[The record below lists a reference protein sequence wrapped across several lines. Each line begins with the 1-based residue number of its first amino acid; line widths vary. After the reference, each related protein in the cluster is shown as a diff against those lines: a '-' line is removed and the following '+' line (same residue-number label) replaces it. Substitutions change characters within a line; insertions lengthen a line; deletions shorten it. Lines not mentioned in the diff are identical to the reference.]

1 MRDYREIEI
10 WKNINENE
18 WNDWRWQ
25 LRNRIMDLETLKK
38 VVNLTQIEED
48 GVKSSL
54 RKLRMA
60 ITPYW
65 ITLIDENDP
74 NDPIRR
80 QAVPTIKELD
90 IKDEDIF
97 DPLFEEIDSPV
108 KGLTHRYP
116 DRVLFLITDQCG
128 MYCRHCTRRR
138 FAGERDKARTKE
150 ELILGIEYIKEH
162 KEINDVLLSGG
173 DALLVSD
180 DTLEFI
186 IKELRKIP
194 HVDVIRIGTRTLST
208 LPMRITDNLV
218 EMLKKYHPIWLNT
231 QFNHYKEITEESK
244 KAVTKL
250 VDAGIPVG
258 NQTVLLKGIND
269 CPIIQKKLVN
279 ELVKIRV
286 RPYYIYQC
294 DLSQGISHFRTSVG
308 KGIEIIENLRG
319 HVSGFKVPTY
329 IIDTLGGG
337 KIPVFPNYLISLSDR
352 KVVLRNY
359 EGGIFSYTEPID
371 KISYCPENCDLCE
384 KEPYLESKDGPAS
397 ILSGKRLLIEPI
409 ESQRIKRRNGNNTNI
424 NKK

>member
-1 MRDYREIEI
+1 MRDYREIEL
-10 WKNINENE
+10 WKDVKEEE
-18 WNDWRWQ
+18 WYDWHWQ
-25 LRNRIMDLETLKK
+25 LRNRVMNLEILKK
-38 VVNLTQIEED
+38 VINLTHLEEE
-48 GVKSSL
+48 GVKNSL
-54 RKLRMA
+54 IKLRMA

-65 ITLIDENDP
+65 ITLMDKDDP
-74 NDPIRR
+74 EDPIRK
-80 QAVPTIKELD
+80 QSVPTIKELD
-90 IKDEDIF
+90 IKEEDIL
-97 DPLFEEIDSPV
+97 DPLFEDVDSPV

-116 DRVLFLITDQCG
+116 DRVLFLITDQCA

-138 FAGERDKARTKE
+138 FAGERDRARTKD
-150 ELILGIEYIKEH
+150 ELLQGIEYIKEH
-162 KEINDVLLSGG
+162 PEINDVLLSGG

-186 IKELRKIP
+186 LKELRKIP
-194 HVDVIRIGTRTLST
+194 HVEVIRIGTRAPVT
-208 LPMRITDNLV
+208 LPMRITDKLV
-218 EMLKKYHPIWLNT
+218 DMLKKYHPIWLNT

-244 KAVTKL
+244 KAILKL

-258 NQTVLLKGIND
+258 NQSVLLKGIND

-286 RPYYIYQC
+286 RPYYLYQC

-337 KIPVFPNYLISLSDR
+337 KIPLFPNYLISMSDR

-359 EGGIFSYTEPID
+359 EGGFFSYTEPED
-371 KISYCPENCDLCE
+371 KVSKCPKNCDLCE
-384 KEPYLESKDGPAS
+384 KEKNLISKDGPAS
-397 ILSGKRLLIEPI
+397 ILSGDRLLIEPPDS
-409 ESQRIKRRNGNNTNI
+409 ERIKRRNGYYT
-424 NKK
+424 KTKRE

>member
-1 MRDYREIEI
+1 MRDYREIEL
-10 WKNINENE
+10 WKDVEEDE
-18 WNDWRWQ
+18 WNDWKWQ
-25 LRNRIMDLETLKK
+25 LRNRIMDLDTLKK
-38 VVNLTQIEED
+38 VINLTPIEDE

-54 RKLRMA
+54 GKLRMA

-65 ITLIDENDP
+65 ITLIDKDDP
-74 NDPIRR
+74 DDPIRR
-80 QAVPTIKELD
+80 QAIPTIKELE
-90 IKDEDIF
+90 IKEEDIF
-97 DPLFEEIDSPV
+97 DPLFEEVDSPV

-138 FAGERDKARTKE
+138 LAGERDKTRTKE
-150 ELILGIEYIKEH
+150 ELMAGIDYIREH
-162 KEINDVLLSGG
+162 TEINDVLLSGG

-180 DTLEFI
+180 NILELI

-194 HVDVIRIGTRTLST
+194 HIDVIRIGTRAPST

-231 QFNHYKEITEESK
+231 QFNHYKEITDESK
-244 KAVTKL
+244 KAILKL

-258 NQTVLLKGIND
+258 NQSVLLKGIND

-286 RPYYIYQC
+286 RPYYLYQC

-319 HVSGFKVPTY
+319 HISGFKIPTY

-337 KIPVFPNYLISLSDR
+337 KIPVFPDYLISMSDR
-352 KVVLRNY
+352 KVILRNY

-371 KISYCPENCDLCE
+371 KISYCPKNCDLCD

-397 ILSGKRLLIEPI
+397 MLSGKRLLIEPT
-409 ESQRIKRRNGNNTNI
+409 ESQRIKRRNGNNT
-424 NKK
+424 KHHKQ

>member
-1 MRDYREIEI
+1 MRDYREIEL
-10 WKNINENE
+10 WKDVEEDE
-18 WNDWRWQ
+18 WNDWKWQ
-25 LRNRIMDLETLKK
+25 LRNRIMDLDTLKK
-38 VVNLTQIEED
+38 VINLTPIEDE

-54 RKLRMA
+54 GKLRMA

-65 ITLIDENDP
+65 ITLIDKDDP
-74 NDPIRR
+74 DDPIRR
-80 QAVPTIKELD
+80 QAIPTIKELE
-90 IKDEDIF
+90 IKEEDIF
-97 DPLFEEIDSPV
+97 DPLFEEVDSPV

-138 FAGERDKARTKE
+138 LAGERDKPRTKE
-150 ELILGIEYIKEH
+150 ELMAGIEYIREH
-162 KEINDVLLSGG
+162 TEINDVLLSGG

-180 DTLEFI
+180 NILELI

-194 HVDVIRIGTRTLST
+194 HIDVIRIGTRAPST

-231 QFNHYKEITEESK
+231 QFNHYKEITDESK
-244 KAVTKL
+244 KAILKL

-258 NQTVLLKGIND
+258 NQSVLLKGIND

-286 RPYYIYQC
+286 RPYYLYQC

-319 HVSGFKVPTY
+319 HISGFKIPTY
-329 IIDTLGGG
+329 IVDTLGGG
-337 KIPVFPNYLISLSDR
+337 KIPIFPDYLISMSDR
-352 KVVLRNY
+352 KVILRNY
-359 EGGIFSYTEPID
+359 EGGIFSYTEPIE
-371 KISYCPENCDLCE
+371 KISYCPKNCDLCD

-397 ILSGKRLLIEPI
+397 MLSGKRLLIEPT
-409 ESQRIKRRNGNNTNI
+409 ESQRIKRRNGHNA
-424 NKK
+424 KHHKQ

>member
-1 MRDYREIEI
+1 MRDYREIEL
-10 WKNINENE
+10 WKDVEENE
-18 WNDWRWQ
+18 WNDWKWQ
-25 LRNRIMDLETLKK
+25 LRNRIMDLDTLKK
-38 VVNLTQIEED
+38 VINLTPIEDE

-54 RKLRMA
+54 GKLRMA

-65 ITLIDENDP
+65 ITLIDKDDP
-74 NDPIRR
+74 DDPIRR
-80 QAVPTIKELD
+80 QAIPTIKELE
-90 IKDEDIF
+90 IKEEDIF
-97 DPLFEEIDSPV
+97 DPLFEEVDSPV

-138 FAGERDKARTKE
+138 LAGERDKTRTKE
-150 ELILGIEYIKEH
+150 ELMAGIDYIREH
-162 KEINDVLLSGG
+162 TEINDVLLSGG

-180 DTLEFI
+180 NILELI

-194 HVDVIRIGTRTLST
+194 HIDVIRIGTRAPST

-231 QFNHYKEITEESK
+231 QFNHYKEITDESK
-244 KAVTKL
+244 KAILKL

-258 NQTVLLKGIND
+258 NQSVLLKGIND

-286 RPYYIYQC
+286 RPYYLYQC

-319 HVSGFKVPTY
+319 HISGFKIPTY

-337 KIPVFPNYLISLSDR
+337 KIPVFPDYLISMSDR
-352 KVVLRNY
+352 KVILRNY

-371 KISYCPENCDLCE
+371 KISYCPKNCDLCD
-384 KEPYLESKDGPAS
+384 KELYLESKDGPAS
-397 ILSGKRLLIEPI
+397 MLSGKRLLIEPT
-409 ESQRIKRRNGNNTNI
+409 ESQRIKRRNGNNT
-424 NKK
+424 KHHKQ

>member
-1 MRDYREIEI
+1 MRDYREIEL
-10 WKNINENE
+10 WKDVEEDE

-25 LRNRIMDLETLKK
+25 LRNRIMDLDTLKK
-38 VVNLTQIEED
+38 VINLTPIEEE

-54 RKLRMA
+54 GKLRMA

-65 ITLIDENDP
+65 ITLIDKDNPD
-74 NDPIRR
+74 DPIRR
-80 QAVPTIKELD
+80 QAIPTIKELE
-90 IKDEDIF
+90 IKEEDIF
-97 DPLFEEIDSPV
+97 DPLFEEVDSPV
-108 KGLTHRYP
+108 KGLTYRYP

-138 FAGERDKARTKE
+138 LAGERDKTRTKE
-150 ELILGIEYIKEH
+150 ELMAGIDYIREH
-162 KEINDVLLSGG
+162 TEINDVLLSGG

-180 DTLEFI
+180 NILELI

-194 HVDVIRIGTRTLST
+194 HIDVIRIGTRAPST

-231 QFNHYKEITEESK
+231 QFNHYKEITDESK
-244 KAVTKL
+244 KAILKL

-258 NQTVLLKGIND
+258 NQSVLLKGIND

-286 RPYYIYQC
+286 RPYYLYQC

-319 HVSGFKVPTY
+319 HISGFKIPTY

-337 KIPVFPNYLISLSDR
+337 KIPVFPDYLISMSDR
-352 KVVLRNY
+352 KVILRNY

-371 KISYCPENCDLCE
+371 KISYCPKNCDLCD

-397 ILSGKRLLIEPI
+397 MLSGKRLLIEPT
-409 ESQRIKRRNGNNTNI
+409 ESQRIKRRNGNNT
-424 NKK
+424 KHHKQ

>member
-25 LRNRIMDLETLKK
+25 LRNRIMDLDTLKK
-38 VVNLTQIEED
+38 VVNITQIEED

-74 NDPIRR
+74 TDPIRR
-80 QAVPTIKELD
+80 QAIPTIKELD
-90 IKDEDIF
+90 IKEEDIF

-138 FAGERDKARTKE
+138 LAGETDRARTKE
-150 ELILGIEYIKEH
+150 ELISGIEYIREH
-162 KEINDVLLSGG
+162 QEINDVLLSGG

-194 HVDVIRIGTRTLST
+194 HVEVIRIGTRAPST
-208 LPMRITDNLV
+208 LPMRITDRLV

-244 KAVTKL
+244 KAVIKI

-352 KVVLRNY
+352 KVILRNY

>member
-1 MRDYREIEI
+1 MRDFREIEI
-10 WKNINENE
+10 WKNVSFEE

-25 LRNRIMDLETLKK
+25 LRNRVMDLETLKK
-38 VVNLTQIEED
+38 VINLTPLEEE
-48 GVKSSL
+48 GIKSSL
-54 RKLRMA
+54 IKLRMA

-65 ITLIDENDP
+65 ITLIDKDDSE
-74 NDPIRR
+74 DPIRK
-80 QAVPTIKELD
+80 QAVPTIRELD
-90 IKDEDIF
+90 IKEEDIV
-97 DPLFEEIDSPV
+97 DPLFEEVDSPV

-116 DRVLFLITDQCG
+116 DRVLFLITDQCA

-138 FAGERDKARTKE
+138 FAGEKDRARTKD
-150 ELILGIEYIKEH
+150 ELTLGIEYIREH
-162 KEINDVLLSGG
+162 PEINDVLLSGG

-194 HVDVIRIGTRTLST
+194 HVDVIRIGTRAPST
-208 LPMRITDNLV
+208 LPMRITDKLV

-244 KAVTKL
+244 KAVLKL

-258 NQTVLLKGIND
+258 NQSVLLKGIND

-286 RPYYIYQC
+286 RPYYLYQC
-294 DLSQGISHFRTSVG
+294 DLSQGISHFRTSVA

-337 KIPVFPNYLISLSDR
+337 KIPVFPNYLISMSDR
-352 KVVLRNY
+352 RVVLRNY
-359 EGGIFSYTEPID
+359 EGGMFTYVEPLD
-371 KISYCPENCDLCE
+371 KISFCSKNCDLCK

-397 ILSGKRLLIEPI
+397 MLSGKKLLIEPSD
-409 ESQRIKRRNGNNTNI
+409 SQRIKRRNGISSNI
-424 NKK
+424 KK

>member
-10 WKNINENE
+10 WRNVEENE

-25 LRNRIMDLETLKK
+25 LRNRIMDLDTLKK
-38 VVNLTQIEED
+38 VVNLTEIEEE
-48 GVKSSL
+48 GIRSSL

-65 ITLIDENDP
+65 ITLIDKNNPD
-74 NDPIRR
+74 DPIRK
-80 QAVPTIKELD
+80 QAIPTIKELD
-90 IKDEDIF
+90 IKEEDIL
-97 DPLFEEIDSPV
+97 DPLFEEVDSPV

-116 DRVLFLITDQCG
+116 DRVLFLITDQCA

-138 FAGERDKARTKE
+138 FAGERDKARSKE
-150 ELILGIEYIKEH
+150 ELITGIEYIREH
-162 KEINDVLLSGG
+162 PEINDVLLSGG

-180 DTLEFI
+180 ETLEFI

-194 HVDVIRIGTRTLST
+194 HVDVIRIGTRVPST
-208 LPMRITDNLV
+208 LPMRITDSLV

-231 QFNHYKEITEESK
+231 QFNHYQEITEESK
-244 KAVTKL
+244 KAVIKL

-337 KIPVFPNYLISLSDR
+337 KIPVFPNYLISMSDR
-352 KVVLRNY
+352 KVILRNY
-359 EGGIFSYTEPID
+359 EGGIFTYTEPID
-371 KISYCPENCDLCE
+371 KISHCPLNCDLCE

-397 ILSGKRLLIEPI
+397 MLSGKRLLIEPV
-409 ESQRIKRRNGNNTNI
+409 ESQRIKRRNGNNTN
-424 NKK
+424 NHK

>member
-74 NDPIRR
+74 SDPIRR
-80 QAVPTIKELD
+80 QAIPTIKELD
-90 IKDEDIF
+90 IKEEDIF

-138 FAGERDKARTKE
+138 LAGETDRARTKE
-150 ELILGIEYIKEH
+150 ELILGIEYIREH
-162 KEINDVLLSGG
+162 QEINDVLLSGG

-194 HVDVIRIGTRTLST
+194 HVEVIRIGTRAPST
-208 LPMRITDNLV
+208 LPMRITDSLV

-244 KAVTKL
+244 KAVIKI

-352 KVVLRNY
+352 KVILRNY

-371 KISYCPENCDLCE
+371 KISYCPENCDLCK

>member
-1 MRDYREIEI
+1 MRDYREIEL
-10 WKNINENE
+10 WKDVEEDE
-18 WNDWRWQ
+18 WNDWKWQ
-25 LRNRIMDLETLKK
+25 LRNRIMDLDTLKK
-38 VVNLTQIEED
+38 VINLTPLEEE

-65 ITLIDENDP
+65 ITLIDKDNPD
-74 NDPIRR
+74 DPIRR
-80 QAVPTIKELD
+80 QAIPTIKELE
-90 IKDEDIF
+90 IKEEDIF
-97 DPLFEEIDSPV
+97 DPLFEEVDSPV

-138 FAGERDKARTKE
+138 LAGERDKPRTKE
-150 ELILGIEYIKEH
+150 ELMAGIEYIREH
-162 KEINDVLLSGG
+162 TEINDVLLSGG

-180 DTLEFI
+180 NILELI

-194 HVDVIRIGTRTLST
+194 HIDVIRIGTRAPST
-208 LPMRITDNLV
+208 LPMRITNELV

-231 QFNHYKEITEESK
+231 QFNHYKEITDESK
-244 KAVTKL
+244 KAILKL

-258 NQTVLLKGIND
+258 NQSVLLKGIND

-286 RPYYIYQC
+286 RPYYLYQC

-319 HVSGFKVPTY
+319 HISGFKIPTY
-329 IIDTLGGG
+329 IVDTLGGG
-337 KIPVFPNYLISLSDR
+337 KIPVFPDYLISMSDR
-352 KVVLRNY
+352 KVILRNY
-359 EGGIFSYTEPID
+359 EGGIFSYTEPIE
-371 KISYCPENCDLCE
+371 KISYCPKNCDLCD

-397 ILSGKRLLIEPI
+397 MLSGKRLLIEPT
-409 ESQRIKRRNGNNTNI
+409 ESQRIKRRNGHNA
-424 NKK
+424 KHHKQ

>member
-1 MRDYREIEI
+1 MRDYREIEL
-10 WKNINENE
+10 WKDVEEDE
-18 WNDWRWQ
+18 WNDWKWQ
-25 LRNRIMDLETLKK
+25 LRNRIMDLDTLKK
-38 VVNLTQIEED
+38 VINLTPVEEE

-65 ITLIDENDP
+65 ITLIDKDNPD
-74 NDPIRR
+74 DPIRR
-80 QAVPTIKELD
+80 QAIPTIKELE
-90 IKDEDIF
+90 IKEEDIF
-97 DPLFEEIDSPV
+97 DPLFEEVDSPV
-108 KGLTHRYP
+108 KGITHRYP

-138 FAGERDKARTKE
+138 LAGERDKPRTKE
-150 ELILGIEYIKEH
+150 ELMAGIEYIREH
-162 KEINDVLLSGG
+162 TEINDVLLSGG

-180 DTLEFI
+180 NILELI

-194 HVDVIRIGTRTLST
+194 HIDVIRIGTRAPST
-208 LPMRITDNLV
+208 LPMRITNELV

-231 QFNHYKEITEESK
+231 QFNHYKEITDESK
-244 KAVTKL
+244 KAILKL

-258 NQTVLLKGIND
+258 NQSVLLKGIND

-286 RPYYIYQC
+286 RPYYLYQC

-319 HVSGFKVPTY
+319 HISGFKIPTY
-329 IIDTLGGG
+329 IVDTLGGG
-337 KIPVFPNYLISLSDR
+337 KIPIFPDYLISMSDR
-352 KVVLRNY
+352 KVILRNY

-371 KISYCPENCDLCE
+371 KISYCPKNCDLCD

-397 ILSGKRLLIEPI
+397 MLSGKRLLIEPT
-409 ESQRIKRRNGNNTNI
+409 ESQRIKRRNGHNA
-424 NKK
+424 KHHKQ

>member
-1 MRDYREIEI
+1 MRDYREIEL
-10 WKNINENE
+10 WKDVEEDE

-25 LRNRIMDLETLKK
+25 LRNRIMDLDTLKK
-38 VVNLTQIEED
+38 VINLTPIEEE

-54 RKLRMA
+54 GKLRMA

-65 ITLIDENDP
+65 ITLIDKDDP
-74 NDPIRR
+74 DDPIRK
-80 QAVPTIKELD
+80 QAIPTIKELE
-90 IKDEDIF
+90 IKEEDIF
-97 DPLFEEIDSPV
+97 DPLFEEVDSPV
-108 KGLTHRYP
+108 KGLTYRYP

-138 FAGERDKARTKE
+138 LAGERDKTRTKE
-150 ELILGIEYIKEH
+150 ELMAGIDYIREH
-162 KEINDVLLSGG
+162 TEINDVLLSGG

-180 DTLEFI
+180 NILELI

-194 HVDVIRIGTRTLST
+194 HIDVIRIGTRAPST

-231 QFNHYKEITEESK
+231 QFNHYKEITDESK
-244 KAVTKL
+244 KAILKL

-258 NQTVLLKGIND
+258 NQSVLLKGIND

-286 RPYYIYQC
+286 RPYYLYQC

-319 HVSGFKVPTY
+319 HISGFKIPTY

-337 KIPVFPNYLISLSDR
+337 KIPVFPDYLISMSDR
-352 KVVLRNY
+352 KVILRNY

-371 KISYCPENCDLCE
+371 KISYCPKNCDLCD

-397 ILSGKRLLIEPI
+397 MLSGKRLLIEPT
-409 ESQRIKRRNGNNTNI
+409 ESQRIKRRNGNNT
-424 NKK
+424 KHHKQ

>member
-1 MRDYREIEI
+1 MRDYREIEL
-10 WKNINENE
+10 WKDVEEDE
-18 WNDWRWQ
+18 WNDWKWQ
-25 LRNRIMDLETLKK
+25 LRNRIMDLDTLKK
-38 VVNLTQIEED
+38 VINLTPIEDE

-54 RKLRMA
+54 GKLRMA

-65 ITLIDENDP
+65 ITLIDKDDP
-74 NDPIRR
+74 DDPIRR
-80 QAVPTIKELD
+80 QAIPTIKELE
-90 IKDEDIF
+90 IKEEDIF
-97 DPLFEEIDSPV
+97 DPLFEEVDSPV

-138 FAGERDKARTKE
+138 LAGERDKPRTKE
-150 ELILGIEYIKEH
+150 ELMAGIEYIREH
-162 KEINDVLLSGG
+162 TEINDVLLSGG

-180 DTLEFI
+180 NILELI

-194 HVDVIRIGTRTLST
+194 HIDVIRIGTRASST

-231 QFNHYKEITEESK
+231 QFNHYKEITDESK
-244 KAVTKL
+244 KAILKL

-258 NQTVLLKGIND
+258 NQSVLLKGIND

-286 RPYYIYQC
+286 RPYYLYQC

-319 HVSGFKVPTY
+319 HISGFKIPTY
-329 IIDTLGGG
+329 IVDTLGGG
-337 KIPVFPNYLISLSDR
+337 KIPIFPDYLISMSDR
-352 KVVLRNY
+352 KVILRNY
-359 EGGIFSYTEPID
+359 EGGIFSYTEPIE
-371 KISYCPENCDLCE
+371 KISYCPKNCDLCD

-397 ILSGKRLLIEPI
+397 MLSGKRLLIEPT
-409 ESQRIKRRNGNNTNI
+409 ESQRIKRRNGHNA
-424 NKK
+424 KHHKQ

>member
-1 MRDYREIEI
+1 MRDYREIEL
-10 WKNINENE
+10 WKDVEEDE

-25 LRNRIMDLETLKK
+25 LRNRIMDLDTLKK
-38 VVNLTQIEED
+38 VINLTPIEDE

-54 RKLRMA
+54 GKLRMA

-65 ITLIDENDP
+65 ITLIDKDDP
-74 NDPIRR
+74 DDPIRR
-80 QAVPTIKELD
+80 QAIPTIKELE
-90 IKDEDIF
+90 IKEEDIF
-97 DPLFEEIDSPV
+97 DPLFEEVDSPV

-138 FAGERDKARTKE
+138 LAGERDKPRTKE
-150 ELILGIEYIKEH
+150 ELMAGIEYIREH
-162 KEINDVLLSGG
+162 TEINDVLLSGG

-180 DTLEFI
+180 NILELI

-194 HVDVIRIGTRTLST
+194 HIDVIRIGTRAPST
-208 LPMRITDNLV
+208 LPMRITNELV

-231 QFNHYKEITEESK
+231 QFNHYKEITDESK
-244 KAVTKL
+244 KAILKL

-258 NQTVLLKGIND
+258 NQSVLLKGIND

-286 RPYYIYQC
+286 RPYYLYQC

-319 HVSGFKVPTY
+319 HISGFKIPTY
-329 IIDTLGGG
+329 IVDTLGGG
-337 KIPVFPNYLISLSDR
+337 KIPVFPDYLISMSDR
-352 KVVLRNY
+352 KVILRNY

-371 KISYCPENCDLCE
+371 KISYCPKNCDLCD

-397 ILSGKRLLIEPI
+397 MLSGKRLLIEPT
-409 ESQRIKRRNGNNTNI
+409 ESQRIKRRNGHNA
-424 NKK
+424 KHHKQ

>member
-1 MRDYREIEI
+1 MRDYREIEL
-10 WKNINENE
+10 WKDVEEDE
-18 WNDWRWQ
+18 WNDWKWQ
-25 LRNRIMDLETLKK
+25 LRNRIMDLDTLKK
-38 VVNLTQIEED
+38 VINLTPIEDE

-54 RKLRMA
+54 GKLRMA

-65 ITLIDENDP
+65 ITLIDKDNPD
-74 NDPIRR
+74 DPIRR
-80 QAVPTIKELD
+80 QAIPTIKELE
-90 IKDEDIF
+90 IKEEDIF
-97 DPLFEEIDSPV
+97 DPLFEEVDSPV

-138 FAGERDKARTKE
+138 LAGERDKPRTKE
-150 ELILGIEYIKEH
+150 ELMAGIEYIREH
-162 KEINDVLLSGG
+162 TEINDVLLSGG

-180 DTLEFI
+180 NILELI

-194 HVDVIRIGTRTLST
+194 HIDVIRIGTRAPST
-208 LPMRITDNLV
+208 LPMRITNELV

-231 QFNHYKEITEESK
+231 QFNHYKEITDESK
-244 KAVTKL
+244 KAILKL

-258 NQTVLLKGIND
+258 NQSVLLKGIND

-286 RPYYIYQC
+286 RPYYLYQC

-319 HVSGFKVPTY
+319 HISGFKIPTY
-329 IIDTLGGG
+329 IVDTLGGG
-337 KIPVFPNYLISLSDR
+337 KIPIFPDYLISMSDR
-352 KVVLRNY
+352 KVILRNY
-359 EGGIFSYTEPID
+359 EGGIFSYTEPIE
-371 KISYCPENCDLCE
+371 KISYCPKNCDLCD

-397 ILSGKRLLIEPI
+397 MLSGKRLLIEPT
-409 ESQRIKRRNGNNTNI
+409 ESQRIKRRNGHNA
-424 NKK
+424 KHHKQ

>member
-1 MRDYREIEI
+1 MRDYREIEL
-10 WKNINENE
+10 WKNVEEEE

-25 LRNRIMDLETLKK
+25 LRNRVMDLDTLKK
-38 VVNLTQIEED
+38 VVNLTPFEEE

-65 ITLIDENDP
+65 ITLIDKDNPD
-74 NDPIRR
+74 DPIRK
-80 QAVPTIKELD
+80 QAIPTIKELE
-90 IKDEDIF
+90 IKEEDIF
-97 DPLFEEIDSPV
+97 DPLFEEVDSPV

-138 FAGERDKARTKE
+138 FAGEKDKLRTKE
-150 ELILGIEYIKEH
+150 ELMAGIEYIREH
-162 KEINDVLLSGG
+162 SEINDVLLSGG

-180 DTLEFI
+180 NILELI

-194 HVDVIRIGTRTLST
+194 HVDVIRIGTRAPCT
-208 LPMRITDNLV
+208 LPMRITDELV

-231 QFNHYKEITEESK
+231 QFNHYKEITDESK
-244 KAVTKL
+244 KAILKL

-258 NQTVLLKGIND
+258 NQSVLLKGIND

-286 RPYYIYQC
+286 RPYYLYQC
-294 DLSQGISHFRTSVG
+294 DLSQGISHFRTSIG

-319 HVSGFKVPTY
+319 HVSGFKIPTY
-329 IIDTLGGG
+329 IVDTLGGG
-337 KIPVFPNYLISLSDR
+337 KIPVFPDYLISMSDR
-352 KVVLRNY
+352 KVILRNY

-371 KISYCPENCDLCE
+371 KISYCPENCDLCI
-384 KEPYLESKDGPAS
+384 KEPHLESKDGPAS
-397 ILSGKRLLIEPI
+397 MISGKRLLIEPI
-409 ESQRIKRRNGNNTNI
+409 ESQRIKRRNGHTT
-424 NKK
+424 KHHKQ

>member
-1 MRDYREIEI
+1 MRDYREIEL
-10 WKNINENE
+10 WKDVEEDE

-25 LRNRIMDLETLKK
+25 LRNRIMDFDTLKK
-38 VVNLTQIEED
+38 VINLTPIEEE

-54 RKLRMA
+54 GKLRMA

-65 ITLIDENDP
+65 ITLIDKDDP
-74 NDPIRR
+74 DDPIRK
-80 QAVPTIKELD
+80 QAIPTIKELD
-90 IKDEDIF
+90 IKEEDIF
-97 DPLFEEIDSPV
+97 DPLFEEVDSPV

-138 FAGERDKARTKE
+138 LAGERDKTRTKE
-150 ELILGIEYIKEH
+150 ELMAGIDYIREH
-162 KEINDVLLSGG
+162 PEINDVLLSGG

-180 DTLEFI
+180 NILELI

-194 HVDVIRIGTRTLST
+194 HIDVIRIGTRAPST

-231 QFNHYKEITEESK
+231 QFNHYKEITDESK
-244 KAVTKL
+244 KAILKL

-258 NQTVLLKGIND
+258 NQSVLLKGIND

-279 ELVKIRV
+279 ELVKTRV
-286 RPYYIYQC
+286 RPYYLYQC

-319 HVSGFKVPTY
+319 HISGFKIPTY

-337 KIPVFPNYLISLSDR
+337 KIPVFPDYLISMSDR
-352 KVVLRNY
+352 KVILRNY

-371 KISYCPENCDLCE
+371 KISYCPKNCDLCD

-397 ILSGKRLLIEPI
+397 MLSGKRLLIEPT
-409 ESQRIKRRNGNNTNI
+409 ESQRIKRRNGNNT
-424 NKK
+424 KHHKQ

>member
-1 MRDYREIEI
+1 MRDYREIEL
-10 WKNINENE
+10 WKDVEENE
-18 WNDWRWQ
+18 WNDWKWQ
-25 LRNRIMDLETLKK
+25 LRNRIMDLDTLKK
-38 VVNLTQIEED
+38 VINLTPLED
-48 GVKSSL
+48 EGVKSSL

-65 ITLIDENDP
+65 ITLIDKDNPD
-74 NDPIRR
+74 DPIRR
-80 QAVPTIKELD
+80 QAIPTIKELE
-90 IKDEDIF
+90 IKEEDIF
-97 DPLFEEIDSPV
+97 DPLFEEVDSPV

-138 FAGERDKARTKE
+138 LAGERDKTRTKE
-150 ELILGIEYIKEH
+150 ELMAGIDYIREH
-162 KEINDVLLSGG
+162 TEINDVLLSGG

-180 DTLEFI
+180 NILELI

-194 HVDVIRIGTRTLST
+194 HIDVIRIGTRAPST
-208 LPMRITDNLV
+208 LPMRITDDLV

-231 QFNHYKEITEESK
+231 QFNHYKEITDESK
-244 KAVTKL
+244 KAILKL

-258 NQTVLLKGIND
+258 NQSVLLKGIND

-286 RPYYIYQC
+286 RPYYLYQC

-319 HVSGFKVPTY
+319 HISGFKIPTY
-329 IIDTLGGG
+329 IVDTLGGG
-337 KIPVFPNYLISLSDR
+337 KIPVFPDYLISMSDR
-352 KVVLRNY
+352 KVILRNY

-371 KISYCPENCDLCE
+371 KISYCPKNCDLCD

-397 ILSGKRLLIEPI
+397 MLSGKRLLIEPT
-409 ESQRIKRRNGNNTNI
+409 ESQRIKRRNGHNA
-424 NKK
+424 KHHKQ

>member
-1 MRDYREIEI
+1 MRDYREIEL
-10 WKNINENE
+10 WKDVEEDE
-18 WNDWRWQ
+18 WNDWKWQ
-25 LRNRIMDLETLKK
+25 LRNRIMDLDTLKK
-38 VVNLTQIEED
+38 VINLTPVEEE

-65 ITLIDENDP
+65 ITLIDKDNPD
-74 NDPIRR
+74 DPIRR
-80 QAVPTIKELD
+80 QAIPTIKELE
-90 IKDEDIF
+90 IKEEDIF
-97 DPLFEEIDSPV
+97 DPLFEEVDSPV

-138 FAGERDKARTKE
+138 LAGERDKPRTKE
-150 ELILGIEYIKEH
+150 ELMAGIEYIREH
-162 KEINDVLLSGG
+162 TEINDVLLSGG

-180 DTLEFI
+180 NILELI

-194 HVDVIRIGTRTLST
+194 HIDVIRIGTRAPST
-208 LPMRITDNLV
+208 LPMRITNELV

-231 QFNHYKEITEESK
+231 QFNHYKEITDESK
-244 KAVTKL
+244 KAILKL

-258 NQTVLLKGIND
+258 NQSVLLKGIND

-286 RPYYIYQC
+286 RPYYLYQC

-319 HVSGFKVPTY
+319 HISGFKIPTY
-329 IIDTLGGG
+329 IVDTLGGG
-337 KIPVFPNYLISLSDR
+337 KIPIFPDYLISMSDR
-352 KVVLRNY
+352 KVILRNY
-359 EGGIFSYTEPID
+359 EGGIFSYTEPIE
-371 KISYCPENCDLCE
+371 KISYCPKNCDLCD

-397 ILSGKRLLIEPI
+397 MLSGKRLLIEPT
-409 ESQRIKRRNGNNTNI
+409 ESQRIKRRNGHNA
-424 NKK
+424 KHHKQ

>member
-25 LRNRIMDLETLKK
+25 LRNRIMDLDNLKK

-80 QAVPTIKELD
+80 QAIPTIKELD
-90 IKDEDIF
+90 IKEEDIF

-138 FAGERDKARTKE
+138 LAGETDRARTKE
-150 ELILGIEYIKEH
+150 ELILGIEYIREH
-162 KEINDVLLSGG
+162 QEINDVLLSGG
-173 DALLVSD
+173 DALLVTD
-180 DTLEFI
+180 DKLEFI

-194 HVDVIRIGTRTLST
+194 HVEVIRIGTRAPST
-208 LPMRITDNLV
+208 LPMRITDSLV

-244 KAVTKL
+244 KAVIKL

-279 ELVKIRV
+279 ELVKMRV

-352 KVVLRNY
+352 KVILRNY

-409 ESQRIKRRNGNNTNI
+409 DSQRIKRRNGNNTNI

>member
-1 MRDYREIEI
+1 MKDYREIEL
-10 WKNINENE
+10 WKDVEEDE
-18 WNDWRWQ
+18 WNDWKWQ
-25 LRNRIMDLETLKK
+25 LRNRIMDLDTLKK
-38 VVNLTQIEED
+38 VINLTPVEEE

-54 RKLRMA
+54 GKLRMA

-65 ITLIDENDP
+65 ITLIDKDDP
-74 NDPIRR
+74 DDPIRK
-80 QAVPTIKELD
+80 QAIPTIKELE
-90 IKDEDIF
+90 IKEEDIF
-97 DPLFEEIDSPV
+97 DPLFEEVDSPV

-138 FAGERDKARTKE
+138 LAGERDKTRTKE
-150 ELILGIEYIKEH
+150 ELMAGIDYIREH
-162 KEINDVLLSGG
+162 TEINDVLLSGG

-180 DTLEFI
+180 NILELI

-194 HVDVIRIGTRTLST
+194 HIDVIRIGTRAPST

-231 QFNHYKEITEESK
+231 QFNHYKEITDESK
-244 KAVTKL
+244 KAILKL

-258 NQTVLLKGIND
+258 NQSVLLKGIND

-286 RPYYIYQC
+286 RPYYLYQC

-319 HVSGFKVPTY
+319 HISGFKIPTY

-337 KIPVFPNYLISLSDR
+337 KIPVFPDYLISMSDR
-352 KVVLRNY
+352 KVILRNY

-371 KISYCPENCDLCE
+371 KISYCPKNCDLCD
-384 KEPYLESKDGPAS
+384 KELYLESKDGPAS
-397 ILSGKRLLIEPI
+397 MLSGKRLLIEPT
-409 ESQRIKRRNGNNTNI
+409 ESQRIKRRNGNNT
-424 NKK
+424 KHHKQ

>member
-25 LRNRIMDLETLKK
+25 LRNRVMDLDTLKK

-74 NDPIRR
+74 NDPLRR
-80 QAVPTIKELD
+80 QAIPTIKELE
-90 IKDEDIF
+90 IKEEDIF

-138 FAGERDKARTKE
+138 LAGEKDRARTKE
-150 ELILGIEYIKEH
+150 ELILGIEYIREH

-194 HVDVIRIGTRTLST
+194 HVEVIRIGTRTPST

-244 KAVTKL
+244 KAVIKI

-337 KIPVFPNYLISLSDR
+337 KIPVSPNYLISLSDR
-352 KVVLRNY
+352 KVILRNY

-397 ILSGKRLLIEPI
+397 MLSGKRLLIEPI
-409 ESQRIKRRNGNNTNI
+409 ESQRIKRRNGNNTNS
-424 NKK
+424 NKE

>member
-1 MRDYREIEI
+1 MRDYREIEL
-10 WKNINENE
+10 WKNVEEEE

-25 LRNRIMDLETLKK
+25 LRNRVMDLDTLKK
-38 VVNLTQIEED
+38 VVNLTPFEEE
-48 GVKSSL
+48 GVRSSL

-65 ITLIDENDP
+65 ITLIDKDNPD
-74 NDPIRR
+74 DPIRK
-80 QAVPTIKELD
+80 QAIPTIKELE
-90 IKDEDIF
+90 IKEEDIF
-97 DPLFEEIDSPV
+97 DPLFEEVDSPV

-138 FAGERDKARTKE
+138 FAGEKDKLRTKE
-150 ELILGIEYIKEH
+150 ELMAGIEYIKEH
-162 KEINDVLLSGG
+162 PEINDVLLSGG

-180 DTLEFI
+180 NILELI

-194 HVDVIRIGTRTLST
+194 HIDVIRIGTRAPST
-208 LPMRITDNLV
+208 LPMRITNELV

-231 QFNHYKEITEESK
+231 QFNHYKEITDESK
-244 KAVTKL
+244 KAILKL

-258 NQTVLLKGIND
+258 NQSVLLKGIND

-286 RPYYIYQC
+286 RPYYLYQC

-319 HVSGFKVPTY
+319 HISGFKIPTY
-329 IIDTLGGG
+329 IVDTLGGG
-337 KIPVFPNYLISLSDR
+337 KIPIFPDYLISMSDR
-352 KVVLRNY
+352 KVILRNY
-359 EGGIFSYTEPID
+359 EGGIFSYTEPIE
-371 KISYCPENCDLCE
+371 KISYCPKNCDLCD

-397 ILSGKRLLIEPI
+397 MLSGKRLLIEPT
-409 ESQRIKRRNGNNTNI
+409 ESQRIKRRNGHNA
-424 NKK
+424 KHHKQ

>member
-1 MRDYREIEI
+1 MRDYREIEL
-10 WKNINENE
+10 WKNVEEEE

-25 LRNRIMDLETLKK
+25 LRNRVMDLDTLKK
-38 VVNLTQIEED
+38 VVNLTPFEEE

-65 ITLIDENDP
+65 ITLIDKDNPD
-74 NDPIRR
+74 DPIRK
-80 QAVPTIKELD
+80 QAIPTIKELE
-90 IKDEDIF
+90 IKEEDIF
-97 DPLFEEIDSPV
+97 DPLLEEVDSPV

-138 FAGERDKARTKE
+138 FAGEKDKLRTKE
-150 ELILGIEYIKEH
+150 ELMAGIEYIREH
-162 KEINDVLLSGG
+162 SEINDVLLSGG

-180 DTLEFI
+180 NILELI

-194 HVDVIRIGTRTLST
+194 HIDVIRIGTRASST

-231 QFNHYKEITEESK
+231 QFNHYKEITDESK
-244 KAVTKL
+244 KAILKL

-258 NQTVLLKGIND
+258 NQSVLLKGIND

-286 RPYYIYQC
+286 RPYYLYQC

-319 HVSGFKVPTY
+319 HISGFKIPTY
-329 IIDTLGGG
+329 IVDTLGGG
-337 KIPVFPNYLISLSDR
+337 KIPIFPDYLISMSDR
-352 KVVLRNY
+352 KVILRNY
-359 EGGIFSYTEPID
+359 EGGIFSYTEPIE
-371 KISYCPENCDLCE
+371 KISYCPKNCDLCD

-397 ILSGKRLLIEPI
+397 MLSGKRLLIEPT
-409 ESQRIKRRNGNNTNI
+409 ESQRIKRRNGHNA
-424 NKK
+424 KHHKQ

>member
-25 LRNRIMDLETLKK
+25 LRNRIMDLDTLKK

-74 NDPIRR
+74 TDPIRR
-80 QAVPTIKELD
+80 QAIPTIKELD
-90 IKDEDIF
+90 IKEEDIF

-138 FAGERDKARTKE
+138 LAGETDRARTKE
-150 ELILGIEYIKEH
+150 ELILGIEYIREH
-162 KEINDVLLSGG
+162 QEINDVLLSGG

-194 HVDVIRIGTRTLST
+194 HVEVIRIGTRAPST
-208 LPMRITDNLV
+208 LPMRITDSLV

-244 KAVTKL
+244 KAVIKI

-352 KVVLRNY
+352 KVILRNY

>member
-1 MRDYREIEI
+1 MRNYREIEI

-25 LRNRIMDLETLKK
+25 LRNRIMDLDTLKK

-74 NDPIRR
+74 TDPIRR
-80 QAVPTIKELD
+80 QAIPTIKELD
-90 IKDEDIF
+90 IKEEDIF

-138 FAGERDKARTKE
+138 LAGETDRARTKE
-150 ELILGIEYIKEH
+150 ELISGIEYIREH
-162 KEINDVLLSGG
+162 QEINDVLLSGG

-194 HVDVIRIGTRTLST
+194 HVEVIRIGTRAPST
-208 LPMRITDNLV
+208 LPMRITDSLV
-218 EMLKKYHPIWLNT
+218 LMLKKYHPIWLNT

-244 KAVTKL
+244 KAVIKI

-352 KVVLRNY
+352 KVILRNY

-397 ILSGKRLLIEPI
+397 MLSGKRLLIEPI

>member
-1 MRDYREIEI
+1 MRDYREIEL
-10 WKNINENE
+10 WKDVEEDE
-18 WNDWRWQ
+18 WNDWKWQ
-25 LRNRIMDLETLKK
+25 LRNRIMDLDTLKK
-38 VVNLTQIEED
+38 VINLTPLEEE

-65 ITLIDENDP
+65 ITLIDKDNPD
-74 NDPIRR
+74 DPIRR
-80 QAVPTIKELD
+80 QAIPTIKELE
-90 IKDEDIF
+90 IKEEDIF
-97 DPLFEEIDSPV
+97 DPLFEEVDSPV

-138 FAGERDKARTKE
+138 LAGERDKPRTKE
-150 ELILGIEYIKEH
+150 ELMAGIEYIREH
-162 KEINDVLLSGG
+162 TEINDVLLSGG

-180 DTLEFI
+180 NILELI

-194 HVDVIRIGTRTLST
+194 HIDVIRIGTRAPST
-208 LPMRITDNLV
+208 LPMRITNELV

-231 QFNHYKEITEESK
+231 QFNHYKEITDESK
-244 KAVTKL
+244 KAILKL

-258 NQTVLLKGIND
+258 NQSVLLKGIND

-286 RPYYIYQC
+286 RPYYLYQC

-319 HVSGFKVPTY
+319 HISGFKIPTY
-329 IIDTLGGG
+329 IVDTLGGG
-337 KIPVFPNYLISLSDR
+337 KIPVFPDYLISMSDR
-352 KVVLRNY
+352 KVILRNY

-371 KISYCPENCDLCE
+371 KISYCPKNCDLCD

-397 ILSGKRLLIEPI
+397 MLSGKRLLIEPT
-409 ESQRIKRRNGNNTNI
+409 ESQRIKRRNGHNA
-424 NKK
+424 KHHKQ

>member
-1 MRDYREIEI
+1 MRDYREIEL
-10 WKNINENE
+10 WKDVEENE
-18 WNDWRWQ
+18 WNDWKWQ
-25 LRNRIMDLETLKK
+25 LRNRIMDLDTLKK
-38 VVNLTQIEED
+38 VINLTPIEDE

-54 RKLRMA
+54 GKLRMA

-65 ITLIDENDP
+65 ITLIDKDDP
-74 NDPIRR
+74 DDPIRR
-80 QAVPTIKELD
+80 QAIPTIKELE
-90 IKDEDIF
+90 IKEEDIF
-97 DPLFEEIDSPV
+97 DPLFEEVDSPV

-138 FAGERDKARTKE
+138 LAGERDKTRTKE
-150 ELILGIEYIKEH
+150 ELMAGIDYIREH
-162 KEINDVLLSGG
+162 TEINDVLLSGG

-180 DTLEFI
+180 NILELI

-194 HVDVIRIGTRTLST
+194 HIDVIRIGTRAPST

-231 QFNHYKEITEESK
+231 QFNHYKEITDESK
-244 KAVTKL
+244 KAILKL

-258 NQTVLLKGIND
+258 NQSVLLKGIND

-286 RPYYIYQC
+286 RPYYLYQC

-319 HVSGFKVPTY
+319 HISGFKIPTY

-337 KIPVFPNYLISLSDR
+337 KIPVFPDYLISMSDR
-352 KVVLRNY
+352 KVILRNY

-371 KISYCPENCDLCE
+371 KISYCPKNCDLCD

-397 ILSGKRLLIEPI
+397 MLSGKRLLIEPT
-409 ESQRIKRRNGNNTNI
+409 ESQRIKRRNGNNT
-424 NKK
+424 KHHKQ

>member
-1 MRDYREIEI
+1 MRDYREIEL
-10 WKNINENE
+10 WKDVEEDE
-18 WNDWRWQ
+18 WNDWKWQ
-25 LRNRIMDLETLKK
+25 LRNRIMDLDTLKK
-38 VVNLTQIEED
+38 VINLTPLEEE

-65 ITLIDENDP
+65 ITLIDKDNPD
-74 NDPIRR
+74 DPIRR
-80 QAVPTIKELD
+80 QAIPTIKELE
-90 IKDEDIF
+90 IKEEDIF
-97 DPLFEEIDSPV
+97 DPLFEEVDSPV

-138 FAGERDKARTKE
+138 LAGERDKPRTKE
-150 ELILGIEYIKEH
+150 ELMAGIEYIREH
-162 KEINDVLLSGG
+162 TEINDVLLSGG

-180 DTLEFI
+180 NILELI

-194 HVDVIRIGTRTLST
+194 HIDVIRIGTRAPST
-208 LPMRITDNLV
+208 LPMRITNELV

-231 QFNHYKEITEESK
+231 QFNHYKEITDESK
-244 KAVTKL
+244 KAILKL

-258 NQTVLLKGIND
+258 NQSVLLKGIND

-286 RPYYIYQC
+286 RPYYLYQC
-294 DLSQGISHFRTSVG
+294 DLSQGISHFRTSIG

-319 HVSGFKVPTY
+319 HVSGFKIPTY
-329 IIDTLGGG
+329 IVDTLGGG
-337 KIPVFPNYLISLSDR
+337 KIPVFPDYLISMSDR
-352 KVVLRNY
+352 KVILRNY
-359 EGGIFSYTEPID
+359 EGGIFSYTEPIE
-371 KISYCPENCDLCE
+371 KISYCPKNCDLCD

-397 ILSGKRLLIEPI
+397 MLSGKRLLIEPT
-409 ESQRIKRRNGNNTNI
+409 ESQRIKRRNGHNA
-424 NKK
+424 KHHKQ

>member
-1 MRDYREIEI
+1 MRDYREIEL
-10 WKNINENE
+10 WKDVEENE
-18 WNDWRWQ
+18 WNDWKWQ
-25 LRNRIMDLETLKK
+25 LRNRIMDLDTLKK
-38 VVNLTQIEED
+38 VINLTPLEEE

-65 ITLIDENDP
+65 ITLIDKDNPD
-74 NDPIRR
+74 DPIRR
-80 QAVPTIKELD
+80 QAIPTIKELE
-90 IKDEDIF
+90 IKEEDIF
-97 DPLFEEIDSPV
+97 DPLFEEVDSPV

-138 FAGERDKARTKE
+138 LAGERDKTRTKE
-150 ELILGIEYIKEH
+150 ELMAGIDYIREH
-162 KEINDVLLSGG
+162 TEINDVLLSGG

-180 DTLEFI
+180 NILELI

-194 HVDVIRIGTRTLST
+194 HIDVIRIGTRAPST
-208 LPMRITDNLV
+208 LPMRITNELV

-231 QFNHYKEITEESK
+231 QFNHYKEITDESK
-244 KAVTKL
+244 KAILKL

-258 NQTVLLKGIND
+258 NQSVLLKGIND

-286 RPYYIYQC
+286 RPYYLYQC

-319 HVSGFKVPTY
+319 HISGFKIPTY
-329 IIDTLGGG
+329 IVDTLGGG
-337 KIPVFPNYLISLSDR
+337 KIPIFPDYLISMSDR
-352 KVVLRNY
+352 KVILRNY
-359 EGGIFSYTEPID
+359 EGGIFSYTEPIE
-371 KISYCPENCDLCE
+371 KISYCPKNCDLCD

-397 ILSGKRLLIEPI
+397 MLSGKRLLIEPT
-409 ESQRIKRRNGNNTNI
+409 ESQRIKRRNGHNA
-424 NKK
+424 KHHKQ

>member
-10 WKNINENE
+10 WKNIEKKD
-18 WNDWRWQ
+18 WNDWKWQ
-25 LRNRIMDLETLKK
+25 LRNRVMDLETLKK
-38 VVNLTQIEED
+38 VINLTHVEEE

-65 ITLIDENDP
+65 ITLIEKDDP
-74 NDPIRR
+74 DDPIRK
-80 QAVPTIKELD
+80 QAIPTIKELE
-90 IKDEDIF
+90 IKEEDIY
-97 DPLFEEIDSPV
+97 DPLYEEVDSPV

-138 FAGERDKARTKE
+138 LAGEKDMARTKE
-150 ELILGIEYIKEH
+150 ELISGIEYIKEH
-162 KEINDVLLSGG
+162 PEINDVLLSGG
-173 DALLVSD
+173 DALLVGD
-180 DTLEFI
+180 DKLEFI
-186 IKELRKIP
+186 IRELRKIP
-194 HVDVIRIGTRTLST
+194 HIDVIRIGTRAPST

-244 KAVTKL
+244 KAILKL

-279 ELVKIRV
+279 ELVKIRT

-294 DLSQGISHFRTSVG
+294 DLSQGISHFRTSVA

-319 HVSGFKVPTY
+319 HISGFKVPTY

-337 KIPVFPNYLISLSDR
+337 KIPVFPNYLISMSDR
-352 KVVLRNY
+352 KVILRNY

-371 KISYCPENCDLCE
+371 KISNCPENCDLCE
-384 KEPYLESKDGPAS
+384 KEPFLESKDGPAS
-397 ILSGKRLLIEPI
+397 MLSGKRLLIEPV
-409 ESQRIKRRNGNNTNI
+409 ESQRIKRRNGNNSSNH
-424 NKK
+424 